1 VKKKRL
7 SLSLIKESATKASE
21 ILNDVLIW
29 ALNQEKPVD
38 NKKLSIKN
46 LINEELKLLEIQASQ
61 KEIKIHNRIDA
72 NLDVVTDKNKVA
84 TVLRNLIS
92 NAIKYSYTKGAI
104 TISATV
110 IDQFIKITVQD
121 NGIGMSTDEMHNL
134 FVVDYKNQNQ
144 APMTRKVRA

>member
-1 VKKKRL
+1 
-7 SLSLIKESATKASE
+7 
-21 ILNDVLIW
+21 LIW
-29 ALNQEKPVD
+29 AFQEKPVD

-92 NAIKYSYTKGAI
+92 NAISIRTQGCYYLVRRLLI
-104 TISATV
+104 
-110 IDQFIKITVQD
+110 
-121 NGIGMSTDEMHNL
+121 NL
-134 FVVDYKNQNQ
+134 LK
-144 APMTRKVRA
+144 

>member
-1 VKKKRL
+1 
-7 SLSLIKESATKASE
+7 
-21 ILNDVLIW
+21 
-29 ALNQEKPVD
+29 
-38 NKKLSIKN
+38 

-121 NGIGMSTDEMHNL
+121 NGIGMSTERHNL
-134 FVVDYKNQNQ
+134 FVVD
-144 APMTRKVRA
+144 

>member
-1 VKKKRL
+1 
-7 SLSLIKESATKASE
+7 
-21 ILNDVLIW
+21 
-29 ALNQEKPVD
+29 
-38 NKKLSIKN
+38 
-46 LINEELKLLEIQASQ
+46 LINEELKLEIQASQ

-104 TISATV
+104 TSATV

-121 NGIGMSTDEMHNL
+121 NGIGMSTEEMHNL

-144 APMTRKVRA
+144 APMTRKCTGLGLVLCKILSKN

>member
-1 VKKKRL
+1 
-7 SLSLIKESATKASE
+7 
-21 ILNDVLIW
+21 
-29 ALNQEKPVD
+29 
-38 NKKLSIKN
+38 

-104 TISATV
+104 TIV
-110 IDQFIKITVQD
+110 RRLLI
-121 NGIGMSTDEMHNL
+121 NL
-134 FVVDYKNQNQ
+134 LK
-144 APMTRKVRA
+144 

>member
-7 SLSLIKESATKASE
+7 SLSLKSAKASE

-29 ALNQEKPVD
+29 ALNQEKPD

-92 NAIKYSYTKGAI
+92 NAIKYSYPRCYY
-104 TISATV
+104 
-110 IDQFIKITVQD
+110 
-121 NGIGMSTDEMHNL
+121 H
-134 FVVDYKNQNQ
+134 
-144 APMTRKVRA
+144 